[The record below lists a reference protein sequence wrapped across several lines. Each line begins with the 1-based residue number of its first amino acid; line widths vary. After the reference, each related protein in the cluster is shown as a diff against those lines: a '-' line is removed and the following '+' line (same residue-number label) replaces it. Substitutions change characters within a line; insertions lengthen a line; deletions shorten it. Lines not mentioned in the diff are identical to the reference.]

1 MSLLP
6 FDPMGPRALS
16 LVLLALIVLV
26 TVADDGPKGSSLVS
40 NNERYVNCYG
50 ADANDTF
57 RCRNG
62 GRNSI
67 AGGNLSVGTS
77 F

>member
-6 FDPMGPRALS
+6 FDPMSPRALS
-16 LVLLALIVLV
+16 LVLLALIILV
-26 TVADDGPKGSSLVS
+26 TVADNGPKSSTLVS
-40 NNERYVNCYG
+40 GGDRYVNCYG
-50 ADANDTF
+50 ADAGDPF

-62 GRNSI
+62 GRNAI
-67 AGGNLSVGTS
+67 AGGHLSVGTS